1 MPVEKITQIP
11 RGADLTDA
19 DLRLIVDDFYV
30 VRNWAAL
37 QMRMGVP
44 EMKEQL
50 FRALQVRLG
59 RREQERDADPDR
71 PVTLADLP
79 PGGGMG

>member
-1 MPVEKITQIP
+1 MIVKKITPIP
-11 RGADLTDA
+11 RGGDLTDE
-19 DLRLIVDDFYV
+19 DLRLIVDDFYE

-50 FRALQVRLG
+50 VRALEVRLG
-59 RREQERDADPDR
+59 RRPQ
-71 PVTLADLP
+71 T
-79 PGGGMG
+79 GG

>member
-1 MPVEKITQIP
+1 MAEPVERITPIP

-19 DLRLIVDDFYV
+19 DLRLIVEDFYE

-37 QMRMGVP
+37 RMHMKPPDV
-44 EMKEQL
+44 KEQL

-59 RREQERDADPDR
+59 RREQAH
-71 PVTLADLP
+71 
-79 PGGGMG
+79 G

>member
-1 MPVEKITQIP
+1 MTVKKITPIP
-11 RGADLTDA
+11 RGADLTDD
-19 DLRLIVDDFYV
+19 DLRQIVEDFYE

-59 RREQERDADPDR
+59 RREQEG
-71 PVTLADLP
+71 TE
-79 PGGGMG
+79 

>member
-1 MPVEKITQIP
+1 MSDPVERIETIP
-11 RGADLTDA
+11 RGADLTDE
-19 DLRLIVDDFYV
+19 DLRVLVEDFYE

-37 QMRMGVP
+37 RMHMGVP

-59 RREQERDADPDR
+59 RREQAD
-71 PVTLADLP
+71 
-79 PGGGMG
+79 G